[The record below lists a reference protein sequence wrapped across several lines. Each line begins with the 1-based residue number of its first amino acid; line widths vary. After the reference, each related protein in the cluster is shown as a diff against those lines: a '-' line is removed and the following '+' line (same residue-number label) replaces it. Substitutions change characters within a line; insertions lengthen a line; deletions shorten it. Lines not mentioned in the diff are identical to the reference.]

1 VAAAPTA
8 ERLMRSRY
16 SAFAV
21 GDADYLLR
29 SWHPD
34 RRPARVELDGGDRWL
49 GLEITSRERGGM
61 FDTEGT
67 VGFRARV
74 RRGGQVHEIVELS
87 RFVSE
92 DGAWVYVAAV

>member
-1 VAAAPTA
+1 
-8 ERLMRSRY
+8 MRSRY

-21 GDADYLLR
+21 GDAAYLLR
-29 SWHPD
+29 TWHPSH
-34 RRPARVELDGGDRWL
+34 RPELVELDAGDRWI

-74 RRGGQVHEIVELS
+74 RRGGEVHELVELS
-87 RFVSE
+87 RFARAAG
-92 DGAWVYVAAV
+92 DWLYVAAV